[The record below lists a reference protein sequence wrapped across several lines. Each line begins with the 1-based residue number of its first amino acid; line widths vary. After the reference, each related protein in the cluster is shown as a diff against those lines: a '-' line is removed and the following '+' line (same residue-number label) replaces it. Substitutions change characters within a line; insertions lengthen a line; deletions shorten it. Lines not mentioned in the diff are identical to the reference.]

1 MSKKTIDLFSGCG
14 GLSYGFFQ
22 NGFDI
27 VESVEH
33 WQPALDTYNL
43 NFNKNEKIKDI
54 TDPKVIKSIEE
65 RFKNTIDL
73 VIGGFP
79 CQGYS
84 MAGKRNPD
92 DHRNQLYK
100 YTIEVIERVNPRLFV
115 LENVKGILSFKE
127 NDNELVI
134 NKIINMLLE
143 KGYYSKYILIDAS
156 NFGVPQ
162 KRERVIFI
170 GSSLTNKD
178 KVDAVIKRLME
189 TRLPIKTVYDAI
201 YDLESIPESKEFN
214 HIFSKHTPEMVE
226 KIKNTPEGKSVMKG
240 YSDAFR
246 RQYYDKPS
254 TTVKEN
260 HGGVHVHPKLNRVMT
275 PRELA
280 RLQSFPDDF
289 IFASTKSNILKQI
302 GNAVPPKL
310 SSEIAKIIIEVFYND

>member
-1 MSKKTIDLFSGCG
+1 MKRKIIDLFSGCG
-14 GLSYGFFQ
+14 GLTYGFYH
-22 NGFDI
+22 NDFDI

-43 NFNKNEKIKDI
+43 NFHKNEQIKDI
-54 TDPKVIKSIEE
+54 TDPNVIDQIEAK
-65 RFKNTIDL
+65 FKNNIDII
-73 VIGGFP
+73 IGGFP

-84 MAGKRNPD
+84 MAGKRNPN

-100 YTIEVIERVNPRLFV
+100 YTIDIIDRVKPKLFV

-127 NDNELVI
+127 SDGNLVI
-134 NKIINMLLE
+134 DKIVNTLNQ
-143 KGYYSKYILIDAS
+143 KGYYSQYVLLDAS

-170 GSSLTNKD
+170 GSSFNNKD
-178 KVDAVIKRLME
+178 KVDLVIERLKN
-189 TRLPIKTVYDAI
+189 TKFPLKTVYDAI
-201 YDLESIPESKEFN
+201 HDLENATESHDFN
-214 HIFSKHTPEMVE
+214 HIFTQHTPQMLER
-226 KIKNTPEGKSVMKG
+226 IKNTPEGKSVMNG

-246 RQYYDKPS
+246 RQYYNKPS

-289 IFASTKSNILKQI
+289 IFKSTKSNILKQI
-302 GNAVPPKL
+302 GNAVSPKL
-310 SSEIAKIIIEVFYND
+310 SDEIAKIILEVFYND